1 MAGADE
7 DFDEASFFQSLNT
20 GSPFP
25 IQPVKAAKARSK
37 GTKTQK
43 AGTLFD
49 KAPAAPPQDVSTA
62 ITPEEADTGD
72 ALPEDDASTPEVP
85 LYHGHRDRV
94 RKRFDKIGGE
104 AFEDYELLEIAL
116 FGVIPRGD
124 TKDIA
129 KRLLRR
135 FGTFAEVVG
144 APKHLLQEVDG
155 IGPNAATDIKVL
167 AAVAQRIARG
177 AVIKRE
183 ALTSW
188 NLILE
193 YLRTAMAFDAV
204 EKFRVLYLN
213 KKNLLIADEVQQEGI
228 VDHTP
233 AYPSKVVNRAYNL
246 GATAIVLVHNHP
258 SGDPEPSKADIEL
271 TRAIIAAA
279 KGHNI
284 VVHDHIII
292 GRNGHASLRGQ
303 GYI

>member
-1 MAGADE
+1 M
-7 DFDEASFFQSLNT
+7 
-20 GSPFP
+20 
-25 IQPVKAAKARSK
+25 
-37 GTKTQK
+37 
-43 AGTLFD
+43 
-49 KAPAAPPQDVSTA
+49 
-62 ITPEEADTGD
+62 
-72 ALPEDDASTPEVP
+72 
-85 LYHGHRDRV
+85 
-94 RKRFDKIGGE
+94 GGE

-116 FGVIPRGD
+116 FGVIPQGD

-129 KRLLRR
+129 KRLLIR

-144 APKHLLQEVDG
+144 APKDLLQEVEG
-155 IGPNAATDIKVL
+155 IGKNAATDIKVL
-167 AAVAQRIARG
+167 AAVAQRLARG

-183 ALTSW
+183 ALSSW

-193 YLRTAMAFDAV
+193 YLRTAMAFDAI

-246 GATAIVLVHNHP
+246 GATAVVLVHNHP
-258 SGDPEPSKADIEL
+258 SGDPEPSRADIEL
-271 TRAIIAAA
+271 TKAIINAA
-279 KGHNI
+279 KSHNI

-292 GRNGHASLRGQ
+292 GRNGHTSLRAQ

>member
-1 MAGADE
+1 MAGAEE

-20 GSPFP
+20 RSPFP
-25 IQPVKAAKARSK
+25 SQPSKAANKRPKEANANKPAS
-37 GTKTQK
+37 
-43 AGTLFD
+43 LFD
-49 KAPAAPPQDVSTA
+49 EVPAAPAQEAS
-62 ITPEEADTGD
+62 ITIPDQAATDTP
-72 ALPEDDASTPEVP
+72 PEDDAPSAEVP

-116 FGVIPRGD
+116 FGVIPQGD
-124 TKDIA
+124 TKVTA
-129 KRLLRR
+129 KLLLKR

-144 APKHLLQEVDG
+144 APKHLLQEVEG
-155 IGPNAATDIKVL
+155 VGPATAVHLKVL
-167 AAVAQRIARG
+167 AAVAQRITKG
-177 AVIKRE
+177 AVIQRD

-188 NLILE
+188 HLILD
-193 YLRTAMAFDAV
+193 YLRASMAFDAI

-271 TRAIIAAA
+271 TKAIIAAA

>member
-1 MAGADE
+1 MAGAEE
-7 DFDEASFFQSLNT
+7 DFDEASFFQSLT
-20 GSPFP
+20 TRSPFP
-25 IQPVKAAKARSK
+25 AQPAKAANKQATAK
-37 GTKTQK
+37 KPQK
-43 AGTLFD
+43 ADALIDEPAELTLD
-49 KAPAAPPQDVSTA
+49 LPAVAAATDTPPEDNAPAA
-62 ITPEEADTGD
+62 
-72 ALPEDDASTPEVP
+72 EVP

-124 TKDIA
+124 TKDTA
-129 KRLLRR
+129 KRLLKR

-144 APKHLLQEVDG
+144 APKHLLQEVEG

-177 AVIKRE
+177 AVIQRE

-258 SGDPEPSKADIEL
+258 SGDPEPSRADIDL
-271 TRAIIAAA
+271 TKAIIAAA
-279 KGHNI
+279 KNHNI

>member
-1 MAGADE
+1 MSGPAE
-7 DFDEASFFQSLNT
+7 DPDEASFFRDL
-20 GSPFP
+20 GLPFP
-25 IQPVKAAKARSK
+25 SRTEPV
-37 GTKTQK
+37 
-43 AGTLFD
+43 
-49 KAPAAPPQDVSTA
+49 AAPT
-62 ITPEEADTGD
+62 ITPLPLSGSGPAKPEPTDAKPAIDEEPAQ
-72 ALPEDDASTPEVP
+72 EKP
-85 LYHGHRDRV
+85 LHLGHRQRV

-116 FGVIPRGD
+116 FGVVPRGD

-129 KRLLRR
+129 KRLLKR
-135 FGTFAEVVG
+135 FGTFAEVIG
-144 APKHLLQEVDG
+144 APKHLLEEVEG
-155 IGPNAATDIKVL
+155 IASNAATDIKVL
-167 AAVAQRIARG
+167 AAVAQRVARG

-188 NLILE
+188 NLILD
-193 YLRTAMAFDAV
+193 YLRASMAFDAI

-258 SGDPEPSKADIEL
+258 SGDPEPSRADIDL
-271 TRAIIAAA
+271 TKAIINAA
-279 KGHNI
+279 KSHNI

>member
-1 MAGADE
+1 MPAVAAATDTPPE
-7 DFDEASFFQSLNT
+7 DN
-20 GSPFP
+20 
-25 IQPVKAAKARSK
+25 
-37 GTKTQK
+37 
-43 AGTLFD
+43 
-49 KAPAAPPQDVSTA
+49 APAA
-62 ITPEEADTGD
+62 
-72 ALPEDDASTPEVP
+72 EVP

-124 TKDIA
+124 TKDTA
-129 KRLLRR
+129 KRLLKR

-144 APKHLLQEVDG
+144 APKHLLQEVEG

-177 AVIKRE
+177 AVIQRE

-258 SGDPEPSKADIEL
+258 SGDPEPSRADIDL
-271 TRAIIAAA
+271 TKAIIAAA
-279 KGHNI
+279 KNHNI